1 MGDVMPK
8 GKINKTA
15 INKSVFMAVVKQ
27 RKSSINKLGQSSS
40 VECTERTIRRSL
52 EEGFMTPRILD
63 DIAKHL
69 DVDSRL
75 LSGELHKRAERYKD
89 PFLKEIYLAQLTPED
104 YPYYSKR
111 RDELNKRPIEDLIE
125 QILSLFEISISQF
138 EDMDFEEQYSLQHDI
153 FEVLIPVMRKHF
165 AVDAFGKKDMPNLEK
180 ILCDLESYR
189 DDHYLYEHANTVLRK
204 RFLENPP
211 RGVTKAEILKMSPED
226 LIAMDMY
233 HDKSV

>member
-27 RKSSINKLGQSSS
+27 RKSSINKLGQSSE

-75 LSGELHKRAERYKD
+75 LSGELHQRAERYKD

-111 RDELNKRPIEDLIE
+111 RDELNKRPI
-125 QILSLFEISISQF
+125 
-138 EDMDFEEQYSLQHDI
+138 
-153 FEVLIPVMRKHF
+153 
-165 AVDAFGKKDMPNLEK
+165 
-180 ILCDLESYR
+180 
-189 DDHYLYEHANTVLRK
+189 
-204 RFLENPP
+204 
-211 RGVTKAEILKMSPED
+211 
-226 LIAMDMY
+226 
-233 HDKSV
+233 